1 MKEKKSI
8 MKPIIIIAL
17 LCIPIIYSF
26 FYLYAFWDPY
36 GKTNNIPVAVV
47 NLDSGQEDE
56 NLGEE
61 LVQKIIDEDV
71 LQINQVDPNTAE
83 EKLKNQEYYAIITIP
98 EDFTEKLNSA
108 ESADREISTITYSPN
123 QKYNYLASQII
134 SKVVSN
140 IELELH
146 KEVTGKVVDKLV
158 EQLNSVPDDLSKIS
172 DAAEEIKSGTADLK
186 DGTERINEGASTLN
200 QNYEEFNT
208 GVNSVTEGS
217 KSLESGIATLDNGIE
232 DVYNGS
238 KDLTSSLDELEQ
250 LVTAITTLKE
260 GSNTL
265 NNGITQYTEASNSF
279 YENIELLIQS
289 IVLYGDSNSEVL
301 ITNPDLAKI
310 YQIAKTI
317 NDSNAIESLKISG
330 ESLNAGADNLNT
342 GIEKISESTNKL
354 PELEAG
360 IERMQGALGP
370 INDGSKTVRSGI
382 TDLTNGL
389 LTLNENSAKIRDGIR
404 ELSDGTSSALDGSQ
418 KLLNGV
424 TTFNEE
430 IDESLIDTKKELEKL
445 EGLSE
450 YAEEPVEIVEED
462 YSKVDNYGTVFAPY
476 FMSLWLWVGA
486 LVLFVVLYYDADNRF
501 KLLGRNATNK
511 ILRAFLYLLLA
522 VAQALI
528 LGFLLKHL
536 LGFTVTSELGYYL
549 SCILISTVF
558 VSIVQFLIVNFNDV
572 GKFLAILLLIFQLTA
587 SGGTFPV
594 ETTPEFF
601 QNLYTFMPMH
611 YSVDLIKEM
620 LISVDSNIVTHSVG
634 VLVGFLITTIL
645 LTLLLDIIK
654 LIKRFIRK
662 KKEARKGMRS

>member
-71 LQINQVDPNTAE
+71 LQINQVDQNTAE

-108 ESADREISTITYSPN
+108 ESADREISIITYSPN

-265 NNGITQYTEASNSF
+265 NTGITQYTEASNSL

-289 IVLYGDSNSEVL
+289 IVLYGDSNSEAL
-301 ITNPDLAKI
+301 ITNFKI
-310 YQIAKTI
+310 IYFFY
-317 NDSNAIESLKISG
+317 
-330 ESLNAGADNLNT
+330 
-342 GIEKISESTNKL
+342 
-354 PELEAG
+354 
-360 IERMQGALGP
+360 
-370 INDGSKTVRSGI
+370 
-382 TDLTNGL
+382 
-389 LTLNENSAKIRDGIR
+389 TLFFI
-404 ELSDGTSSALDGSQ
+404 
-418 KLLNGV
+418 
-424 TTFNEE
+424 F
-430 IDESLIDTKKELEKL
+430 
-445 EGLSE
+445 
-450 YAEEPVEIVEED
+450 
-462 YSKVDNYGTVFAPY
+462 
-476 FMSLWLWVGA
+476 
-486 LVLFVVLYYDADNRF
+486 
-501 KLLGRNATNK
+501 
-511 ILRAFLYLLLA
+511 
-522 VAQALI
+522 
-528 LGFLLKHL
+528 
-536 LGFTVTSELGYYL
+536 
-549 SCILISTVF
+549 
-558 VSIVQFLIVNFNDV
+558 SI
-572 GKFLAILLLIFQLTA
+572 
-587 SGGTFPV
+587 
-594 ETTPEFF
+594 
-601 QNLYTFMPMH
+601 H
-611 YSVDLIKEM
+611 
-620 LISVDSNIVTHSVG
+620 
-634 VLVGFLITTIL
+634 
-645 LTLLLDIIK
+645 
-654 LIKRFIRK
+654 
-662 KKEARKGMRS
+662 